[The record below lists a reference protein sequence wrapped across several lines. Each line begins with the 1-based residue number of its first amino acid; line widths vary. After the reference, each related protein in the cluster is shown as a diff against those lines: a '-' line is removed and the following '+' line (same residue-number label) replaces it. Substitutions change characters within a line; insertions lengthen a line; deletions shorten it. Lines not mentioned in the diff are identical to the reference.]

1 MTQTTNSAGA
11 DEAPAAD
18 HSAADLVKQVT
29 EQASLLVRDEIKL
42 AQLEMTR
49 KGKQAGLGIGL
60 FGGAGLIAVFGLG
73 ALIACAIIALALVIP
88 AWLAALIVGVAL
100 LAVAGLAALMG
111 KSRLGQATPVV
122 PEETVSS
129 VKTDVAEIKERTHR

>member
-1 MTQTTNSAGA
+1 MTQTMNGAG
-11 DEAPAAD
+11 EEPAAG

-60 FGGAGLIAVFGLG
+60 FGGAGLIALFGVG

-88 AWLAALIVGVAL
+88 AWLAALVVGAAL
-100 LAVAGLAALMG
+100 LAVAGLAGLTG
-111 KSRLGQATPVV
+111 KSRLAQATPPV

>member
-1 MTQTTNSAGA
+1 MTQTMNGTGEAAAG
-11 DEAPAAD
+11 D

-29 EQASLLVRDEIKL
+29 EQASLLVRDELKL

-49 KGKQAGLGIGL
+49 KGKQAGLGVGL
-60 FGGAGLIAVFGLG
+60 FGGAGLVALFGVG
-73 ALIACAIIALALVIP
+73 CLIACAVIALSLVIA
-88 AWLAALIVGVAL
+88 AWLAALVVGAAL

-111 KSRLGQATPVV
+111 KSRLSKATPVV

>member
-1 MTQTTNSAGA
+1 MTQTMNGAG
-11 DEAPAAD
+11 EEPTTE
-18 HSAADLVKQVT
+18 HSAADLIKQVT

-60 FGGAGLIAVFGLG
+60 FGGAGLIALFGVG

-88 AWLAALIVGVAL
+88 AWLAALVVGAAL

-111 KSRLGQATPVV
+111 KSRLAQATPPV